1 MLNYTEIEDFLG
13 LGAETN
19 PLMMLVWILPVIL
32 FVFYG
37 QRIQLLVASNEIRKQ
52 IKKLDQY
59 RDHSMSEALSYATSL
74 SGSTPKIEA
83 RIRLISDYFIVPPAD
98 MDPGGLVP
106 KIKAVVRNREKF
118 TRQHIMTLLPK
129 CSEIEVGRM
138 QTLLEVAATLRLI
151 HRIMNHLF
159 LTAKKQNNYPLI
171 LPLQMMLPFVMEE
184 AEAMRDAI
192 PAFRSGQPIGDGVG
206 PLVVGSM
213 MRGLDK
219 KEIAFQTVSAQD
231 TIHDRQITLVKAA
244 GPAPVVGRPEEALES
259 MIQNGTAPDAI
270 VMVDAALK
278 LEGEESGTVSRGFGA
293 AIGGTG
299 AERFQIEEMAVQ
311 RQIPIFCVVIKQ
323 SINESITLM
332 SRPIYDS
339 IDTAAEYLQDT
350 ILENTSPGD
359 KVLVIG
365 VGNTGG
371 VGQ

>member
-1 MLNYTEIEDFLG
+1 MNYTEIGDFLG
-13 LGAETN
+13 LSSETN

-37 QRIQLLVASNEIRKQ
+37 QRIQLLVSSSEIRKQ
-52 IKKLDQY
+52 IKKLDEY
-59 RDHSMSEALSYATSL
+59 RDHSMNEALSYAASL
-74 SGSTPKIEA
+74 SGVTPGIDA
-83 RIRLISDYFIVPPAD
+83 RIKLISDYFIVPPVD

-106 KIKAVVRNREKF
+106 KVKAVVRNREKF
-118 TRQHIMTLLPK
+118 TRQHIVTLLPK

-138 QTLLEVAATLRLI
+138 QTLLEVAASLRLI

-184 AEAMRDAI
+184 AKAMRDAI
-192 PAFRSGQPIGDGVG
+192 SAFRSGQPVGDGVG
-206 PLVVGSM
+206 PVVVGTM
-213 MRGLDK
+213 MLNLQK
-219 KEIAFQTVSAQD
+219 TEIAHQTVSAQD
-231 TIHDRQITLVKAA
+231 TLEGRHLTLVKAA
-244 GPAPVVGRPEEALES
+244 GPAPVVGRPEEALETL
-259 MIQNGTAPDAI
+259 IRNGTIPDAI

-311 RQIPIFCVVIKQ
+311 QQIPIFCVVVKQ
-323 SINESITLM
+323 SIKESITLM

-339 IDTAAEYLQDT
+339 IDTASEYLHDT
-350 ILENTSPGD
+350 ILENTRPGD
-359 KVLVIG
+359 QVLVIG